1 MIAELDNLKKQSE
14 KSKHIF
20 TPSFFRLNNIVDVN
34 KLKELASSVSDIVV
48 FDEIIG
54 QVEEL
59 VKSKNPSTL
68 FNKEELT
75 NAAKKHIGTTP
86 VEEYGVWVYYP
97 WSNRLVHL
105 LDEDEFIFVRT
116 NRNMN
121 KINTEEKNILA
132 SKRIGVIGLSVG
144 QSVSVTMA
152 MERSCGELRL
162 ADFDILELSNF
173 NRIRTSLHNL
183 GIPKVISVAREIA
196 EIDPFLKVTCYSA
209 GINEDNIN
217 DFLLKGGKLDILI
230 DECDGLYVKIL
241 CRQKAK
247 ENNIPVV
254 MEASDR
260 GTVDVERFDL
270 EPDRPILH
278 GGVEHLDLNKL
289 KDAKTYEEKLPFV
302 NAIAGFDTF
311 SVRMKQSL
319 KEIGKTITTWPQLAS
334 AVTLGGGIAADV
346 CRRINLN
353 QYHDSGRYFVDV
365 EEIICDK
372 KNKTY

>member
-1 MIAELDNLKKQSE
+1 M
-14 KSKHIF
+14 
-20 TPSFFRLNNIVDVN
+20 
-34 KLKELASSVSDIVV
+34 
-48 FDEIIG
+48 
-54 QVEEL
+54 
-59 VKSKNPSTL
+59 KSKNPSIL

-75 NAAKKHIGTTP
+75 KAAEKHIGATP
-86 VEEYGVWVYYP
+86 FEEYGVWVYYP

-121 KINTEEKNILA
+121 KINVEEKNILA
-132 SKRIGVIGLSVG
+132 SKRVGVIGLSVG

-173 NRIRTSLHNL
+173 NRIRTGLHNL

-196 EIDPFLKVTCYSA
+196 EIDPFLKVTCYPT

-217 DFLLKGGKLDILI
+217 DFLLKDGKLDILV

-247 ENNIPVV
+247 RNNIPVV

-278 GGVEHLDLNKL
+278 GCVEHLDLNKL

-302 NAIAGFDTF
+302 NAIAGVDTF

-334 AVTLGGGIAADV
+334 AVTLGGGVAADV

-353 QYHDSGRYFVDV
+353 QYHDSGRYYVDI

-372 KNKTY
+372 KNKASNFI